1 MSRLPKLRAK
11 FFKLSA
17 IILLIASTIPVNLL
31 AQDRPTLSRN
41 PNTINNGHSS
51 FRFKVNVL
59 VNRNRDSYLYNYTL
73 EQLDYGQLSYESI
86 NRFEIVFPCGESGYS
101 SVKNLQSDGW
111 QLNSGESFFEPAI
124 GKNKLWG
131 LQFIPSYQITPNG
144 DRSTK
149 GDKAF
154 GFSF

>member
-59 VNRNRDSYLYNYTL
+59 VNRNRDSYLYN
-73 EQLDYGQLSYESI
+73 
-86 NRFEIVFPCGESGYS
+86 
-101 SVKNLQSDGW
+101 
-111 QLNSGESFFEPAI
+111 
-124 GKNKLWG
+124 
-131 LQFIPSYQITPNG
+131 
-144 DRSTK
+144 
-149 GDKAF
+149 
-154 GFSF
+154 